1 MFLKKWTI
9 GLSVLLLLVIGYI
22 CASLLVGMDGKKSAE
37 EEAIAIATNEGKLVS
52 ISDYYLYHGKEVYS
66 VVVGK
71 DEDGTEQV
79 LWIPED
85 VSEKSVIKDEYANGV
100 SEAEIT
106 NIVKNEH
113 QPKEIIS
120 VKLGMES
127 DIPIW
132 EVTYKNEN
140 DGLNYVYYLFENGEQ
155 TSFYSN
161 I

>member
-1 MFLKKWTI
+1 MFLKKWII
-9 GLSVLLLLVIGYI
+9 GLSVLLLLAIGYI
-22 CASLLVGMDGKKSAE
+22 FASILVGMDGKKSAE
-37 EEAIAIATNEGKLVS
+37 EEAKAIATNEGKLVS

-85 VSEKSVIKDEYANGV
+85 TSEKSVIKKEYTTGV
-100 SEAEIT
+100 SKAEIM

-140 DGLNYVYYLFENGEQ
+140 DGLNYVYYLFETGEQ

>member
-22 CASLLVGMDGKKSAE
+22 CASFLVGMDGKKSAE

-66 VVVGK
+66 VVIGK

>member
-37 EEAIAIATNEGKLVS
+37 EEAIAIATNQGKLVS

>member
-1 MFLKKWTI
+1 MI
-9 GLSVLLLLVIGYI
+9 
-22 CASLLVGMDGKKSAE
+22 ASIFVGMDGKKGAE
-37 EEAIAIATNEGKLVS
+37 EQAIQIAKNEGKLVS
-52 ISDYYLYHGKEVYS
+52 ISDYYLYNGKDAYS

-71 DEDGTEQV
+71 DQDGTKQV
-79 LWIPED
+79 LWIPKNTK
-85 VSEKSVIKDEYANGV
+85 EKSMIKMEYAKGV
-100 SEAEIT
+100 SQAEIT
-106 NIVKNEH
+106 NIVKSEH

-140 DGLNYVYYLFENGEQ
+140 DGLNYVYYLFETGEQ